1 VKNFILFSNQLKKVT
16 RKMIWD
22 SHSHLIKIE
31 ETIEL
36 YKGWG
41 ESIRRGRKAEPYP
54 IIPHNTHYPCLRMI

>member
-1 VKNFILFSNQLKKVT
+1 
-16 RKMIWD
+16 MIWD